1 VVRQLKR
8 WRNKIN
14 GMYSNVAK
22 SALTTVKAST
32 PSGLRPFYLR
42 SGFVSLVSGLLYFVG
57 AKTARSLTPDACQKI
72 AIPKAL
78 SEVIAALF

>member
-32 PSGLRPFYLR
+32 PSGLRPFYL
-42 SGFVSLVSGLLYFVG
+42 VSGLLYFVG

-72 AIPKAL
+72 AIPKAH